1 MQYATMCRPDDKDL
15 HPKYYKQPFGQIRMG
30 CFFILCIQFR
40 MYFHPKRLK
49 SKKNNP

>member
-30 CFFILCIQFR
+30 CFLFYVFNLGCIFIQ
-40 MYFHPKRLK
+40 
-49 SKKNNP
+49 KN